1 MPVDVRALYH
11 DDAVSFFGAGEL
23 FLVRWD
29 DTPTMRQLDAMAEVS
44 RPYEASIPGGCGLVN
59 LVVSGKANFT
69 PEFRRRAATVSAD
82 PERFRR
88 FRLHVILM
96 EGLRAVTV
104 RMFVNTFARIGGA
117 PVPTAAVSTVE
128 EAATWALP
136 HVRGTDWT
144 EDALLIAQDRVLAT
158 ALV

>member
-1 MPVDVRALYH
+1 M
-11 DDAVSFFGAGEL
+11 
-23 FLVRWD
+23 
-29 DTPTMRQLDAMAEVS
+29 
-44 RPYEASIPGGCGLVN
+44 VN